1 VQFTKLEMQDQFNQ
15 LKKGNVVICRWKEGS
30 RQYKELGEIT
40 HHNFYEINRSNEM
53 ILNKFRNDYFNI
65 SMYLKCTSYV
75 SEVYL
80 VTI

>member
-1 VQFTKLEMQDQFNQ
+1 MQFIKLETQDQFNQ

-40 HHNFYEINRSNEM
+40 HHNFYEINRLNEM

-65 SMYLKCTSYV
+65 SMYLECNSSV